1 MGKRHTSTSRPKGTL
16 QIKILSGY
24 LLLTLLVGGIVYAVW
39 HEKRVFQ
46 KAEQE
51 ERAMLGQRKLT
62 NDAFKSLIALLLHSD
77 GALLWDKDDLRSYEE
92 KDRRMS
98 EILEKLG
105 DAYPD
110 SLQQLR
116 IDTVRSLLAE
126 KKAQIYRLTET
137 PSTVSRMDSLLSE
150 RLPPLEQSASVPD
163 RVVSAP
169 VQESEKKSKKSFWNW
184 FKPKKKKGKDGN
196 EGAHGAS
203 TVRVVPNPR
212 HVRDMRQFRDDVF
225 AALREQKAMYR
236 ALSDSLE
243 RRNRLLNRHINR
255 LVNDFERDA
264 MQRTEERLQRV
275 SALREQAFA
284 LICAISSAGL
294 LCALLLYVFI
304 YRDIRHKYRD
314 RRKLE
319 DSNRKRYELLEIRKR
334 IIVTL
339 SHDIRGPL
347 NTISGSAELAMDTR
361 DRRRRNAYLE
371 NILDAARHIMRLANS
386 LLDLSRLDEAKETLN
401 PVPFRLV
408 PFLDGMAD
416 EYTRP
421 ANDKGLLFSKD
432 VDVPDIVVS
441 GDADRLEQVL
451 DNLLSNAV
459 KFTKSGSVSFSASY
473 EKEILTV
480 RIQDTGI
487 GMDGK
492 TVERIFQ
499 PFERAAPEVDAEG
512 FGLGLAITRGLVSL
526 LKGEISVSSRPGEG
540 SSFEIR
546 IPLSP
551 TDEPVKGTAVPVDG
565 RLSLPQ
571 RVLVVDDDPIQLR
584 IVGEML
590 ERNGVSCCKCQ
601 NAQAV
606 VNELRRTRYDIILTD
621 IQMRGTGGFALLYL
635 LRHSNIGN
643 SRTVPVAAMTA
654 RNDGNDSRYWEAG
667 FSGCIRKPFSMNEL
681 LAFLSS
687 VTEKKKAVPPAS
699 ADFSALA
706 ADIEDR
712 KWILE
717 TFIGESLKNK
727 AELQESLSDM
737 EVDFGRVRETLH
749 RMYPAWEQLGI
760 AHELDEYSEILQDD
774 GPDGKAVHRHTE
786 DMVGR
791 ICRLI
796 AEAERLLSEME
807 DGKQETIE
815 NKEQ

>member
-1 MGKRHTSTSRPKGTL
+1 MPRPKGTL

-39 HEKRVFQ
+39 NEKQVFQ
-46 KAEQE
+46 EAEEE
-51 ERAMLGQRKLT
+51 ERAMLEQRRLT
-62 NDAFKSLIALLLHSD
+62 NSAFKSLIALLLYSD

-105 DAYPD
+105 SVYSDT
-110 SLQQLR
+110 LQQSR
-116 IDTVRSLLAE
+116 IDTVRLLLDE
-126 KKAQIYRLTET
+126 KKAQIYRLAET
-137 PSTVSRMDSLLSE
+137 PSTASRMDSLLSE
-150 RLPPLEQSASVPD
+150 RLPSLEHSASVPE
-163 RVVSAP
+163 RVAGTP
-169 VQESEKKSKKSFWNW
+169 ENEGGKKVKKSFWDW
-184 FKPKKKKGKDGN
+184 LRPKKKKEKDGN
-196 EGAHGAS
+196 AGAHEAG
-203 TVRVVPNPR
+203 TVRVVPNTR

-225 AALREQKAMYR
+225 AALREQKEMYH

-243 RRNRLLNRHINR
+243 RRNRVLNRHINR

-264 MQRTEERLQRV
+264 MLRTEERLERV
-275 SALREQAFA
+275 SALREEAFA
-284 LICAISSAGL
+284 LICGISSAGL

-304 YRDIRHKYRD
+304 YRDIRRKYRD
-314 RRKLE
+314 RRELE
-319 DSNRKRYELLEIRKR
+319 DSHHKRYELLEIRKR

-347 NTISGSAELAMDTR
+347 NTISGSAELAMGTR
-361 DRRRRNAYLE
+361 DRKRRNAYLTD
-371 NILDAARHIMRLANS
+371 IMDSSRHIARLANS

-401 PVPFRLV
+401 PVPFQLI

-441 GDADRLEQVL
+441 GDADRLEQIL
-451 DNLLSNAV
+451 DNLLSNAI
-459 KFTKSGSVSFSASY
+459 KFTKSGSVTLSALY

-487 GMDGK
+487 GMDEK

-546 IPLSP
+546 IPLST
-551 TDEPVKGTAVPVDG
+551 TDEPVKDTAIPIEG

-601 NAQAV
+601 NAQDV

-621 IQMRGTGGFALLYL
+621 IQMRGTGGFDLLYL
-635 LRHSNIGN
+635 LRHSNIGD
-643 SRTVPVAAMTA
+643 SKTVPVAAMTA
-654 RNDGNDSRYWEAG
+654 RNDGNGCRYSEAG

-687 VTEKKKAVPPAS
+687 ITEKEKTTQPTS

-737 EVDFGRVRETLH
+737 EMDFGRLRETLH
-749 RMYPAWEQLGI
+749 RMYPVWEQLGI
-760 AHELDEYSEILQDD
+760 AHELEGYSEILHDD
-774 GPDGKAVHRHTE
+774 GSDGDTVQRHTE
-786 DMVGR
+786 EIIGR
-791 ICRLI
+791 ICGLI
-796 AEAERLLSEME
+796 AEAESLLSE
-807 DGKQETIE
+807 TE
-815 NKEQ
+815 NGQQ

>member
-1 MGKRHTSTSRPKGTL
+1 MGKRHTAPTPRPKGTL
-16 QIKILSGY
+16 LVKILSGY

-39 HEKRVFQ
+39 YEKRVFQ
-46 KAEQE
+46 QAEEE

-62 NDAFKSLIALLLHSD
+62 NDAFKSLIALLLYSD

-92 KDRRMS
+92 KDRQMS
-98 EILEKLG
+98 ETLERLG

-110 SLQQLR
+110 SLQQSR
-116 IDTVRSLLAE
+116 IDTVRLLLAE
-126 KKAQIYRLTET
+126 KKAQILRLAET
-137 PSTVSRMDSLLSE
+137 PSTASRMDSLLSE
-150 RLPPLEQSASVPD
+150 RLPPPEQSASVPD

-196 EGAHGAS
+196 EGTYGAS

-225 AALREQKAMYR
+225 AALREQKEIYR

-264 MQRTEERLQRV
+264 MLRTEERLQRV

-294 LCALLLYVFI
+294 LCALLLYIFI
-304 YRDIRHKYRD
+304 YRDIRLKYRD

-319 DSNRKRYELLEIRKR
+319 DAHRKGHEMLEIRKR

-347 NTISGSAELAMDTR
+347 NAISGSAELAMDTR

-371 NILDAARHIMRLANS
+371 NILDASRHIMRLANS
-386 LLDLSRLDEAKETLN
+386 LLDLSRMNEAKETLN
-401 PVPFRLV
+401 PVPFRLI
-408 PFLDGMAD
+408 PFLDRIAD

-421 ANDKGLLFSKD
+421 ANDRGLLFSRD
-432 VDVPDIVVS
+432 INVPDITVS
-441 GDADRLEQVL
+441 GDADRMEQIL
-451 DNLLSNAV
+451 DNLLSNAI
-459 KFTKSGSVSFSASY
+459 KFTKSGSVTLSALY

-487 GMDGK
+487 GMDEK

-546 IPLSP
+546 IPLST
-551 TDEPVKGTAVPVDG
+551 TDEPVKDTAIPIEG

-601 NAQAV
+601 NAQDV

-621 IQMRGTGGFALLYL
+621 IQMRGTGGFDLLYL
-635 LRHSNIGN
+635 LRHSNIGD
-643 SRTVPVAAMTA
+643 SKTVPVAAMTA
-654 RNDGNDSRYWEAG
+654 RNDGNGCRYSEAG

-687 VTEKKKAVPPAS
+687 ITEKEKTTQPTS

-737 EVDFGRVRETLH
+737 EMDFGRLRETLH
-749 RMYPAWEQLGI
+749 RMYPVWEQLGI
-760 AHELDEYSEILQDD
+760 AHELEGYSEILHDD
-774 GPDGKAVHRHTE
+774 GSDGDTVQRHTE
-786 DMVGR
+786 EIIGR
-791 ICRLI
+791 ICGLI
-796 AEAERLLSEME
+796 AEAESLLSE
-807 DGKQETIE
+807 TE
-815 NKEQ
+815 NGQQ

>member
-1 MGKRHTSTSRPKGTL
+1 MGKRHTAPTPRPKGTL
-16 QIKILSGY
+16 QVKILSGY

-39 HEKRVFQ
+39 YEKRVFQ
-46 KAEQE
+46 QAEEE

-62 NDAFKSLIALLLHSD
+62 NDAFKSLIALLLYSD

-92 KDRRMS
+92 KDRQMS
-98 EILEKLG
+98 ETLERLG

-110 SLQQLR
+110 SLQQSR
-116 IDTVRSLLAE
+116 IDTVRLLLAE
-126 KKAQIYRLTET
+126 KKAQILRLAET
-137 PSTVSRMDSLLSE
+137 PSTASRMDSLLSE
-150 RLPPLEQSASVPD
+150 RLPPPEQSASVPD

-196 EGAHGAS
+196 EGTYGAS

-225 AALREQKAMYR
+225 AALREQKEIYR

-264 MQRTEERLQRV
+264 MLRTEERLQRV

-294 LCALLLYVFI
+294 LCALLLYIFI
-304 YRDIRHKYRD
+304 YRDIRLKYRD

-319 DSNRKRYELLEIRKR
+319 DAHRKGHEMLEIRKR

-347 NTISGSAELAMDTR
+347 NAISGSAELAMDTR

-371 NILDAARHIMRLANS
+371 NILDASRHIMRLANS
-386 LLDLSRLDEAKETLN
+386 LLDLSRMNEAKETLN
-401 PVPFRLV
+401 PVPFRLI
-408 PFLDGMAD
+408 PFLDRIAD

-421 ANDKGLLFSKD
+421 ANDRGLLFSRD
-432 VDVPDIVVS
+432 INVPDITVS
-441 GDADRLEQVL
+441 GDADRMEQIL
-451 DNLLSNAV
+451 DNLLSNAI
-459 KFTKSGSVSFSASY
+459 KFTKSGSVTLSALY

-487 GMDGK
+487 GMDEK

-546 IPLSP
+546 IPLST
-551 TDEPVKGTAVPVDG
+551 TDEPVKDTAIPIEG

-601 NAQAV
+601 NAQDV

-621 IQMRGTGGFALLYL
+621 IQMRGTGGFDLLYL
-635 LRHSNIGN
+635 LRHSNIGD
-643 SRTVPVAAMTA
+643 SKTVPVAAMTA
-654 RNDGNDSRYWEAG
+654 RNEGNGCRYSEAG

-687 VTEKKKAVPPAS
+687 ITEKEKTTQPTS

-737 EVDFGRVRETLH
+737 EMDFGRLRETLH
-749 RMYPAWEQLGI
+749 RMYPVWEQLGI
-760 AHELDEYSEILQDD
+760 AHELEGYSEILHDD
-774 GPDGKAVHRHTE
+774 GSDGDTVQRHTE
-786 DMVGR
+786 EIIGR
-791 ICRLI
+791 ICGLI
-796 AEAERLLSEME
+796 AEAESLLSE
-807 DGKQETIE
+807 TE
-815 NKEQ
+815 NGQQ

>member
-1 MGKRHTSTSRPKGTL
+1 MGKRHTSTPRPKGTL

-51 ERAMLGQRKLT
+51 ERAMLEQRRLT
-62 NDAFKSLIALLLHSD
+62 NSAFKSLIALLLHSD

-98 EILEKLG
+98 EILTVLSA
-105 DAYPD
+105 AYPD
-110 SLQQLR
+110 SLQQSR

-126 KKAQIYRLTET
+126 KRAQIYRLAET

-150 RLPPLEQSASVPD
+150 RLPSLEQSASVPD
-163 RVVSAP
+163 RVVSTQA
-169 VQESEKKSKKSFWNW
+169 EEGEKKGKKSFWDW
-184 FKPKKKKGKDGN
+184 LRPKKKEKDGR
-196 EGAHGAS
+196 HGAA
-203 TVRVVPNPR
+203 TVRVVPNTR
-212 HVRDMRQFRDDVF
+212 HARDMRQFRDDVF
-225 AALREQKAMYR
+225 AALREQKEMYR

-275 SALREQAFA
+275 SALREEAFA
-284 LICAISSAGL
+284 LICGISSAGL

-304 YRDIRHKYRD
+304 YRDIRRKYRD
-314 RRKLE
+314 RRELE
-319 DSNRKRYELLEIRKR
+319 DSNHKRYELLEIRKR

-347 NTISGSAELAMDTR
+347 NAISGSAELAMDTK
-361 DRRRRNAYLE
+361 DRKRRNAYLTD
-371 NILDAARHIMRLANS
+371 IIDSSRHIARLANS

-401 PVPFRLV
+401 PVPFRLI

-451 DNLLSNAV
+451 DNLLSNAI

-487 GMDGK
+487 GMDEK

-499 PFERAAPEVDAEG
+499 PFERAAPEVNAEG

-526 LKGEISVSSRPGEG
+526 LKGEISVSSRPGKG

-551 TDEPVKGTAVPVDG
+551 TDEPVKGTAVPVEG

-621 IQMRGTGGFALLYL
+621 IQMRGTGGFDLLYL

-687 VTEKKKAVPPAS
+687 ITEKKKAAPSTS

-737 EVDFGRVRETLH
+737 EVDFGRMRETLH

-786 DMVGR
+786 YMVGR
-791 ICRLI
+791 ICRLV

-807 DGKQETIE
+807 NGKQETIE
-815 NKEQ
+815 NNT

>member
-1 MGKRHTSTSRPKGTL
+1 MGKRHTTSTPRPKGTL
-16 QIKILSGY
+16 QAKILSGY

-39 HEKRVFQ
+39 YEKQVFQ
-46 KAEQE
+46 KAEEE
-51 ERAMLGQRKLT
+51 ERSMLEQRRLT
-62 NDAFKSLIALLLHSD
+62 NSAFKSLIALLLYSD
-77 GALLWDKDDLRSYEE
+77 GALLWDGEDLRSYEE
-92 KDRRMS
+92 KDSRMS
-98 EILEKLG
+98 EMLARLSA
-105 DAYPD
+105 AYPD
-110 SLQQLR
+110 SLQRSR
-116 IDTVRSLLAE
+116 IDTVRMLLAR
-126 KKAQIYRLTET
+126 KKAQIFRLAET
-137 PSTVSRMDSLLSE
+137 PSTASRMDSLLSE
-150 RLPPLEQSASVPD
+150 RLPPLEHSASVPG
-163 RVVSAP
+163 RVADLP
-169 VQESEKKSKKSFWNW
+169 EDEGGKKSKRGFWDW
-184 FKPKKKKGKDGN
+184 LKPKKKKAKDGN
-196 EGAHGAS
+196 GGKREAPA
-203 TVRVVPNPR
+203 VRVVPNTR

-225 AALREQKAMYR
+225 AALREQKEMYR

-243 RRNRLLNRHINR
+243 RRNRVLNRHINR

-264 MQRTEERLQRV
+264 MLRTEERLERV
-275 SALREQAFA
+275 SALREEAFA
-284 LICAISSAGL
+284 LICGISSAGL

-304 YRDIRHKYRD
+304 YRDIRGKYRD
-314 RRKLE
+314 RRALE
-319 DSNRKRYELLEIRKR
+319 AAHRKGHELLEIRKR

-347 NTISGSAELAMDTR
+347 NAISGSAELAMDTK
-361 DRRRRNAYLE
+361 DRKRRNAYLE
-371 NILDAARHIMRLANS
+371 NILESSRHIARLANN
-386 LLDLSRLDEAKETLN
+386 LLDLSRMNEAKETLN
-401 PVPFRLV
+401 PVPFRLI
-408 PFLDGMAD
+408 PFLDRIAD

-421 ANDKGLLFSKD
+421 ANDRGLLFSRD
-432 VDVPDIVVS
+432 INVPDITVS
-441 GDADRLEQVL
+441 GDADRMEQIL
-451 DNLLSNAV
+451 DNLLSNAI
-459 KFTKSGSVSFSASY
+459 KFTKSGSVTLSALY

-487 GMDGK
+487 GMDEK

-546 IPLSP
+546 IPLST
-551 TDEPVKGTAVPVDG
+551 TDEPVKDTAIPIEG

-601 NAQAV
+601 NAQDV

-621 IQMRGTGGFALLYL
+621 IQMRGTGGFDLLYL
-635 LRHSNIGN
+635 LRHSNIGD
-643 SRTVPVAAMTA
+643 SKTVPVAAMTA
-654 RNDGNDSRYWEAG
+654 RNDGNGCRYSEAG

-687 VTEKKKAVPPAS
+687 ITEKEKTTQPTS

-737 EVDFGRVRETLH
+737 EMDFGRLRETLH
-749 RMYPAWEQLGI
+749 RMYPVWEQLGI
-760 AHELDEYSEILQDD
+760 AHELEGYSEILHDD
-774 GPDGKAVHRHTE
+774 GSDGDTVQRHTE
-786 DMVGR
+786 EIIGR
-791 ICRLI
+791 ICGLI
-796 AEAERLLSEME
+796 AEAESLLSE
-807 DGKQETIE
+807 TE
-815 NKEQ
+815 NGQQ